1 MAQNN
6 PFEMPQQLRELAE
19 KNVEQARNSYTQ
31 FLDAMAKAAGMWSAA
46 IPQSEATS
54 GFKAVQERAS
64 RFAKQNADACFNMAT
79 ELAAAKDIQDI
90 MGIQSR
96 YAQVQMQAYSTQAQE
111 LSRLMMAAAPN
122 MPNMPGMPGMPGSS
136 RS

>member
-19 KNVEQARNSYTQ
+19 KNVEQARNSYSQ
-31 FLDAMAKAAGMWSAA
+31 FMDAMAKAAGMWSAA
-46 IPQSEATS
+46 IPQNESTA
-54 GFKAVQERAS
+54 GFKTVQDRAT
-64 RFAKQNADACFNMAT
+64 RFAKQNADACFSMAT

-96 YAQVQMQAYSTQAQE
+96 YAQVQMQAYATQAQE
-111 LSRLMMAAAPN
+111 MGRLMMAATPT
-122 MPNMPGMPGMPGSS
+122 MPKT
-136 RS
+136 

>member
-31 FLDAMAKAAGMWSAA
+31 LLEAMGKAAGMWTAG
-46 IPQSEATS
+46 IPQNEASS
-54 GFKAVQERAS
+54 GFKTVQERAT
-64 RFAKQNADACFNMAT
+64 RFAKQNADACFNMAN

-96 YAQVQMQAYSTQAQE
+96 YAQVQMQAFATQAQE
-111 LSRLMMAAAPN
+111 MGRLLMAAAPN
-122 MPNMPGMPGMPGSS
+122 MPNMPGMPKG
-136 RS
+136 

>member
-6 PFEMPQQLRELAE
+6 PFELPQQLRELAE

-46 IPQSEATS
+46 IPQTEATS

-79 ELAAAKDIQDI
+79 ELAAAKDVQDI

-96 YAQVQMQAYSTQAQE
+96 YAQVQMQALSTQAQE

-122 MPNMPGMPGMPGSS
+122 MPNMPGMPGMPGSKS
-136 RS
+136 

>member
-31 FLDAMAKAAGMWSAA
+31 FLDAMAKAAGMWSAS
-46 IPQSEATS
+46 IPQTEATS

-122 MPNMPGMPGMPGSS
+122 MPNMPGMPGS

>member
-6 PFEMPQQLRELAE
+6 PFELPQQLRELAE

-46 IPQSEATS
+46 IPQTEATS

-79 ELAAAKDIQDI
+79 ELAAAKDVQDI

-96 YAQVQMQAYSTQAQE
+96 YAQVQMQALSTQAQE

-122 MPNMPGMPGMPGSS
+122 MPNMPGMPGMPGSKN
-136 RS
+136 

>member
-31 FLDAMAKAAGMWSAA
+31 FLDAMGKAAGMWSAA
-46 IPQSEATS
+46 IPQTEATS

-96 YAQVQMQAYSTQAQE
+96 YAQVQMQAFATQAQE
-111 LSRLMMAAAPN
+111 LSRLMMAAAPT
-122 MPNMPGMPGMPGSS
+122 MPKG
-136 RS
+136 

>member
-46 IPQSEATS
+46 IPQTEATS
-54 GFKAVQERAS
+54 GFKAVQERAT

-111 LSRLMMAAAPN
+111 LGRLMMAAAPN
-122 MPNMPGMPGMPGSS
+122 MPNMPGMPGMPGSKS
-136 RS
+136 

>member
-6 PFEMPQQLRELAE
+6 PFEVPQQLRDLAE

-46 IPQSEATS
+46 IPQSDATA
-54 GFKAVQERAS
+54 GFKAVQDRAS
-64 RFAKQNADACFNMAT
+64 RFAKQNAEACFNMAA

-96 YAQVQMQAYSTQAQE
+96 YAQIQMQAYATQAQE
-111 LSRLMMAAAPN
+111 MSRLMMAAAPTQK
-122 MPNMPGMPGMPGSS
+122 
-136 RS
+136 

>member
-1 MAQNN
+1 MSQNN
-6 PFEMPQQLRELAE
+6 PFEMPQQLREMAE

-31 FLDAMAKAAGMWSAA
+31 FLEAMGKAAGMWSAA

-54 GFKAVQERAS
+54 GFKAVQDRAT

-96 YAQVQMQAYSTQAQE
+96 YAQIQMQAFATQAQE
-111 LSRLMMAAAPN
+111 LSRLMMAAAPT
-122 MPNMPGMPGMPGSS
+122 MPKL
-136 RS
+136 

>member
-31 FLDAMAKAAGMWSAA
+31 FLDAMAKAAGMWSAS
-46 IPQSEATS
+46 IPQTEATS

-122 MPNMPGMPGMPGSS
+122 MPNMPGMPGMPGS

>member
-1 MAQNN
+1 MAQT

-46 IPQSEATS
+46 IPQTEAAS
-54 GFKAVQERAS
+54 GFKAVQERAT

-96 YAQVQMQAYSTQAQE
+96 YAQVQMQAYATQAQE

-122 MPNMPGMPGMPGSS
+122 GSK
-136 RS
+136 